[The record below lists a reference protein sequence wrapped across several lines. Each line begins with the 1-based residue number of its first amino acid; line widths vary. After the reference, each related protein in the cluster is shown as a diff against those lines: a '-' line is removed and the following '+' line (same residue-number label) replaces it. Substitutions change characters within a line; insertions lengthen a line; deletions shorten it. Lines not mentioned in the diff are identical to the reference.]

1 MYASVSFVCFGVCVL
16 PPLNSPNGV
25 ILGAALTVPK
35 PVMQVP
41 VVLQCML
48 GCRLDKLSVVQQM
61 ILKTAAII
69 GEDFSYDFVAH
80 TYPLALENKDSSL
93 AKEFQQLLELNYVK
107 RLKKVGGGDVKE
119 VMYTFTSG
127 FMRDM
132 VRLWLFSRSLVAC
145 LLV

>member
-1 MYASVSFVCFGVCVL
+1 MLTSAVLCCAVAVS
-16 PPLNSPNGV
+16 PHTTHHRPNGV

-35 PVMQVP
+35 PVIQVP

-80 TYPLALENKDSSL
+80 TYPLALENKDS
-93 AKEFQQLLELNYVK
+93 KEN
-107 RLKKVGGGDVKE
+107 KE
-119 VMYTFTSG
+119 RKESKERSGCVRERATFAANAWNRARIS
-127 FMRDM
+127 
-132 VRLWLFSRSLVAC
+132 V
-145 LLV
+145 